1 MEIEKGR
8 GRRKFTAWRKI
19 EAGAQMRATHV
30 FTSEAQKFQEIK
42 NKTNER
48 LNALKKSLICF
59 IVKTVFTCF

>member
-19 EAGAQMRATHV
+19 EAGAQMSATHV
-30 FTSEAQKFQEIK
+30 FATEAQIFQEMK

-48 LNALKKSLICF
+48 LKCSEKSMTCF
-59 IVKTVFTCF
+59 VAKTVFTCF